1 MKKCFFKQMG
11 LTVIVAS
18 ILFALISCSNVTS
31 KPEPNEQKPV
41 DKQTKENTNGIITG
55 RVVYSNLD
63 EQNYEGIFV
72 SIEKTDGLRTA
83 SVNRSIQNRS
93 VIDTSRSA
101 ISSTM
106 TSENGFFSFEDLE
119 EGTYTIYAS
128 SSYSKEKAV
137 YKNVVVRS
145 GQETNAGVLELTATG
160 SIYGTLRFE
169 DSNKI
174 FYTGNTG
181 FLIFLAGTSYM
192 AITDDYGNYK
202 ISDIP
207 AGQSYE
213 LIAMKGNIIFYL
225 ESNVT
230 VYAKR
235 EIAILS
241 YTIPLINERKNKS
254 INWRGSYNYEW
265 QVSDPE
271 YLDAY
276 YNETTGYSFIY
287 DGDKWDVLAARGL
300 DGEDGEDGDKG
311 DPGNDGNGIR
321 WRGSFSDAWEISNP
335 EYLDA
340 YYNFQDGCSYIYDN
354 WGDWRLLARAGATV
368 SSGGEVIQGEK
379 GDKGDP
385 GKDGASI
392 VWLGSYSS
400 STVIPNPKYL
410 NAYFN
415 TTDGCSYI
423 YDGNGWRLLARAGG
437 SNDPTDPY
445 ADLTETVSSVEL
457 SNGTWKMILGGP
469 LNSTVHS
476 NEFKVEQNIY
486 NVEFTMGDQLTISK
500 IEKTSYEL
508 RGQGGEEEYLVF
520 ANRHKY
526 DLLLSEIND
535 EEAIISSTKETLSN
549 NYYSQ
554 SQIINFLDVN
564 TQFYIRKANSS
575 RTKFKEFINM
585 DYLLEFEANGGSVLD
600 HMDELTWGVMY
611 LEKK

>member
-31 KPEPNEQKPV
+31 KPELNEQKPV

-72 SIEKTDGLRTA
+72 SIEKTDGLRTD

-93 VIDTSRSA
+93 VIEDTSRSA

-192 AITDDYGNYK
+192 AITDDSGNYK
-202 ISDIP
+202 ITDIP

-254 INWRGSYNYEW
+254 INWRGSYDYEW
-265 QVSDPE
+265 QVSNPE

-276 YNETTGYSFIY
+276 YNNITGYSFIY
-287 DGDKWDVLAARGL
+287 DGDQWDVLAARGL

-311 DPGNDGNGIR
+311 DPGNDG
-321 WRGSFSDAWEISNP
+321 
-335 EYLDA
+335 
-340 YYNFQDGCSYIYDN
+340 
-354 WGDWRLLARAGATV
+354 
-368 SSGGEVIQGEK
+368 
-379 GDKGDP
+379 
-385 GKDGASI
+385 ASI

-400 STVIPNPKYL
+400 STVIPNPKFL

-423 YDGNGWRLLARAGG
+423 YDGNGWTLLARAGG
-437 SNDPTDPY
+437 TNGSSNETTDPY

-476 NEFKVEQNIY
+476 SEFKVEQDIY

-508 RGQGGEEEYLVF
+508 SGQGGEEEYLVF
-520 ANRHKY
+520 ANRHIY
-526 DLLLSEIND
+526 DLLLSEIDD
-535 EEAIISSTKETLSN
+535 EEVIISSTKETLSN

-575 RTKFKEFINM
+575 RTKFKEFIDM
-585 DYLLEFEANGGSVLD
+585 DYLIELEANGGSVLD
-600 HMDELTWGVMY
+600 HMDELTWGVIY